1 MTREKLKVN
10 LSIDARVVA
19 LFVQTAS
26 KFNSSIRVEFD
37 NKSVNAKSIMGIIAL
52 GDLDGKEITIIADGY
67 DEQDAIKEI
76 VELLQK

>member
-1 MTREKLKVN
+1 MIREKLKVN